1 MFEGIKLIMTLVFT
15 ICFLAYSVLI
25 GKFYDKMHISR
36 TAWIVI
42 CVILTA
48 GLAVVFIIDLFVTK
62 HLTDPEQKDQVDKK

>member
-1 MFEGIKLIMTLVFT
+1 MFEGIKLIMALVFT

-48 GLAVVFIIDLFVTK
+48 VLAVVFIIDLFFTK
-62 HLTDPEQKDQVDKK
+62 HPTDADHTDKE